1 MLNNELKHALVYIAV
16 ILSLY
21 VTGLILLLLHY
32 VWKKNGQISCYDIYL
47 ELMPISS
54 DIKTS
59 HNEAKESASHND
71 KTSTPSS
78 GNINHIT
85 QYLAFDTA
93 II

>member
-1 MLNNELKHALVYIAV
+1 MLNNELNTAAGYIAV

-54 DIKTS
+54 EIKTS
-59 HNEAKESASHND
+59 LDEEKDSTSHNG
-71 KTSTPSS
+71 KPSTPSS
-78 GNINHIT
+78 GIINHIT
-85 QYLAFDTA
+85 SIRLSIMF
-93 II
+93 I